1 MLVYLAHPVVSDP
14 AGNYQKAKRIAREI
28 VNRYPE
34 VVPVSPVLNFCYFRE
49 PEERE
54 KIMRCCFRL
63 LAKCEELWLTGH
75 WWDSSGCLQEKQV
88 AEELGIPVRIYNLP
102 FLMTAVE

>member
-14 AGNYQKAKRIAREI
+14 TGNYQKAKRIAREI

-54 KIMRCCFRL
+54 KIMKCCLQL
-63 LAKCEELWLTGH
+63 LSKCEELWLTGN
-75 WWDSSGCLQEKQV
+75 WWNSNGCLQEKQF
-88 AEELGIPVRIYNLP
+88 AEELGIPVRMYSFPSVI
-102 FLMTAVE
+102 TAAE